1 METIN
6 LTRDDFNKNSIIFD
20 NGFESK
26 VFIYSS
32 NEKEVVI
39 KMYYDLDQINIDKIK
54 KVSEIKSDI
63 LVLPKK
69 LVSID
74 NEIIGYSMNYKRNYY
89 PIRIMKKI
97 LSEEEKIDIL
107 MKLRKEITN
116 LRNQNCIY
124 GDLNLNNII
133 TNGSKVCL
141 CDSVNV
147 KVGDYN
153 FDEINSTM
161 YKYREL
167 KDTLEGIDC
176 YMLNL
181 LTIYLLNDID
191 YEEIIDF
198 IENILTM
205 EFNKKEC
212 PIYVGINSNQECK
225 SICYEM
231 ISNDISRNFLI
242 DYINKEKEKTI

>member
-26 VFIYSS
+26 VFIYNS

-74 NEIIGYSMNYKRNYY
+74 NEIIGYSMNYKKNYY

-107 MKLRKEITN
+107 MKLI
-116 LRNQNCIY
+116 LQCI
-124 GDLNLNNII
+124 N
-133 TNGSKVCL
+133 
-141 CDSVNV
+141 
-147 KVGDYN
+147 
-153 FDEINSTM
+153 
-161 YKYREL
+161 
-167 KDTLEGIDC
+167 
-176 YMLNL
+176 
-181 LTIYLLNDID
+181 
-191 YEEIIDF
+191 
-198 IENILTM
+198 IEN
-205 EFNKKEC
+205 
-212 PIYVGINSNQECK
+212 
-225 SICYEM
+225 
-231 ISNDISRNFLI
+231 
-242 DYINKEKEKTI
+242 